1 MDSAT
6 DVEEV
11 KVAAQT
17 RWPRSQRWPVR
28 AARRARISA
37 RSTDRLTA
45 RPTARPPDQRLG
57 LACLD
62 TLVCQRQVPVWDWPL
77 CLGLAPSRFT

>member
-28 AARRARISA
+28 AARRARFSA
-37 RSTDRLTA
+37 RS
-45 RPTARPPDQRLG
+45 TARPPDQRLG
-57 LACLD
+57 VAYLD
-62 TLVCQRQVPVWDWPL
+62 TLFCPRQVPVWDWSL